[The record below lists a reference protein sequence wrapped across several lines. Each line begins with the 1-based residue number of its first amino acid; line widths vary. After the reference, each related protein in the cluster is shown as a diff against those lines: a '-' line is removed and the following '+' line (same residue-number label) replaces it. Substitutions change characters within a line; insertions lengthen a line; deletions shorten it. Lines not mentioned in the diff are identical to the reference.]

1 MFHLHIM
8 ADTDQQS
15 TNAPRSQKD
24 VMSQSQSRVQRLS
37 SAVEKTVD
45 KLSRSVSV
53 TSSPSRVFSIN
64 RKSNQATSCS
74 RATPSN
80 EDSPFIRPESPPL
93 RPKLGSFGGDG
104 SV

>member
-1 MFHLHIM
+1 M
-8 ADTDQQS
+8 ADTGRES
-15 TNAPRSQKD
+15 INAPRSQKD
-24 VMSQSQSRVQRLS
+24 NGLSQSQSRVQRLS

-53 TSSPSRVFSIN
+53 TSSSPSRVFSIN
-64 RKSNQATSCS
+64 RKSISRS

-80 EDSPFIRPESPPL
+80 EDSPFIRPASPPL
-93 RPKLGSFGGDG
+93 RPDLGSFGGDG

>member
-1 MFHLHIM
+1 M
-8 ADTDQQS
+8 ADTGQES

-24 VMSQSQSRVQRLS
+24 NGMSQSQSRVQRLS

-45 KLSRSVSV
+45 KLSRSVQVSV
-53 TSSPSRVFSIN
+53 ASSSPSRVFSIN
-64 RKSNQATSCS
+64 RESNQATSRS

-80 EDSPFIRPESPPL
+80 EDSPFIRPASPPL
-93 RPKLGSFGGDG
+93 RPDLGSFAGDG

>member
-1 MFHLHIM
+1 M
-8 ADTDQQS
+8 AETSQES

-24 VMSQSQSRVQRLS
+24 NGMSQSQSRVQRLS

-53 TSSPSRVFSIN
+53 TSSSPSRVFSIN
-64 RKSNQATSCS
+64 RKSNQATSRS
-74 RATPSN
+74 RTTPSN
-80 EDSPFIRPESPPL
+80 EDSPFIRPASPPL
-93 RPKLGSFGGDG
+93 RPNLGSFGGDG

>member
-1 MFHLHIM
+1 M
-8 ADTDQQS
+8 ADTGQES

-24 VMSQSQSRVQRLS
+24 NGMSQSQSRVQRLS

-53 TSSPSRVFSIN
+53 TSSSPSRVFSIN
-64 RKSNQATSCS
+64 RKSNQATS
-74 RATPSN
+74 RNTFSN
-80 EDSPFIRPESPPL
+80 EDSPFIRPASPPL
-93 RPKLGSFGGDG
+93 RPSLGSFGGDG